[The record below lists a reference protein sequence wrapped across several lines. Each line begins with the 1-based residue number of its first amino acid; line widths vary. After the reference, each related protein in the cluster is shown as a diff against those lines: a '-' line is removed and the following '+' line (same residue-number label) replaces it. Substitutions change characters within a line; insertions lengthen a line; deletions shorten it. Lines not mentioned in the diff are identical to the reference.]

1 MGWEESDKNHL
12 RPQSVILS
20 LWSALPAPVT
30 PFCGTGAIC
39 FFSFSNPRTDNPIS
53 AWWDGDGRNFWWK
66 FWRKKKNDGAVQFAG
81 RKRFSTLLWPQYRA
95 GRVMEIWRREKVFL
109 NTRLR
114 TQAPFE
120 DNWDSNFDSL
130 PAQMMLSP
138 LSSRAAALRA
148 GCWWF
153 CCTSYLSRQEPLAAG
168 VKISNCSILSHPA
181 FWCLEVWRSIYF
193 VPSRVS
199 NAV

>member
-1 MGWEESDKNHL
+1 MVGEESSKNQS
-12 RPQSVILS
+12 RPQSIILQS
-20 LWSALPAPVT
+20 LWSVLHSREAPVLHHFVA
-30 PFCGTGAIC
+30 PEQSV
-39 FFSFSNPRTDNPIS
+39 FSKPADRQSDQ
-53 AWWDGDGRNFWWK
+53 WWDGDGRK